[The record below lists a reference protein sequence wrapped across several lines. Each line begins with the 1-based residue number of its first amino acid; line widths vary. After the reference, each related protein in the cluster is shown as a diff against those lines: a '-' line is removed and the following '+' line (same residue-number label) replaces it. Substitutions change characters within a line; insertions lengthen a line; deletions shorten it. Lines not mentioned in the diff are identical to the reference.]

1 MGDRKKHKTPIIP
14 NDNAVN
20 PKVLYLF
27 FAEYLKHQIVNK
39 ISATI
44 DVIIAKNGIESVS
57 GSLSSPDPIESAI
70 IKNRKIK
77 LMIEDAIKTKY
88 LIQFFKKSPPTYF
101 SILYNNLPGISS
113 VFRKQMRSYQSY
125 PVLFPL
131 LSASLAV
138 YRVPSSSGKRPFD
151 FYP

>member
-27 FAEYLKHQIVNK
+27 FAEYLKHQTANK

-57 GSLSSPDPIESAI
+57 GLLSSSAPIESAI

-77 LMIEDAIKTKY
+77 LMIEDATKTKY
-88 LIQFFKKSPPTYF
+88 LIQFFTKSPPIIIFFYIIQQSDRNFKCIQKTDEIISIISRSF
-101 SILYNNLPGISS
+101 STS
-113 VFRKQMRSYQSY
+113 VLKSG
-125 PVLFPL
+125 
-131 LSASLAV
+131 SL
-138 YRVPSSSGKRPFD
+138 
-151 FYP
+151 